1 MSSLTGQGGHS
12 RVSDQAFSGQVTS
25 LEAMLSA
32 WRPRSKVITGLALLF
47 GAAAILTPV
56 ALLKVTF
63 LLVAGVMLLVS
74 LAAHLGPPMLNRL
87 RDYHLSRHLT
97 ALRVDPCPVIVSD
110 CEDRVIFANTV
121 SARDLGA
128 AKGMGLSEVMQGLV
142 ADPHHAIEDLRR
154 DLTRSR
160 SLRRQ
165 LARVA
170 GALDVDVMA
179 LPGGMTAWRFNLQEN
194 EAQTEND
201 TLAVLTLNDE
211 DVVLHANAAAR
222 ALLGPHADMVPLFCP
237 NPPLRLDHI
246 NDIRAAK
253 GLLRCFVH
261 EMPTAGPKP
270 GSTGGSSRGAVR
282 QVAIIPAA
290 EDQPPEADT
299 WSIIEDLPVPLLRLS
314 ADGVIELSN
323 RPARVVLGV
332 ESGAGRRLSD
342 LMEGP
347 GRPISDWLHD
357 TVEGHGTVRPEIL
370 QMRRKDKDVFVQ
382 VTLNPV
388 RDGGKTVIIAVL
400 QDATKLKTLE
410 LQFVQS
416 QKMQAIGQLA
426 GGVAH
431 DFNNLL
437 TAISGHCDLLLMKYG
452 VDDPTYPDLMQ
463 ISQNTNRA
471 AALVGQLLAYS
482 RKQMLRL
489 EIMSLRD
496 MLSDVTHLLNRLV
509 GEKVQLVLDH
519 DPDLWSVR
527 ADKRQLEQVLMN
539 LVVNARDAMPS
550 GGQVVIRTE
559 NCLLKA
565 PLKRD
570 RAEVAPGRYVVVS
583 VKDEG
588 KGIPEDFIER
598 VFEPFYTSK
607 KQGEGTG
614 LGLSTAYGIVKQTGG
629 FIFVDSAPGQG
640 ATFQIYLPAHH
651 AETVKDSP
659 VVPVR
664 TALDKAQGVV
674 MLVEDEA
681 PVRAFASRAL
691 KMKGFS
697 VIEAASGED
706 ALSLL
711 EDDALHIDVIVTDV
725 VMPGLDGPT
734 WVSQAMHTRPDTKV
748 VFVSGYAADSV
759 DGGVMPGM
767 PSVFLPKPF
776 SLTELVDTVQSQLAT
791 AAAAHIPVEEAQT
804 V

>member
-1 MSSLTGQGGHS
+1 M
-12 RVSDQAFSGQVTS
+12 SDQAYSGQVTS
-25 LEAMLSA
+25 LEAALSM
-32 WRPRSKVITGLALLF
+32 WRPKGKVIMGLALLF
-47 GAAAILTPV
+47 AAAAIMTPF
-56 ALLKVTF
+56 AFLKLTF
-63 LLVAGVMLLVS
+63 LLVAGVMI
-74 LAAHLGPPMLNRL
+74 LASVATYFGLPALDRWRSHRIE
-87 RDYHLSRHLT
+87 RHLN
-97 ALRVDPCPVIVSD
+97 AFRVDPCPVIVSD
-110 CEDRVIFANTV
+110 VGDRLLFANSV
-121 SARDLGA
+121 AQKDLGA
-128 AKGMGLSEVMQGLV
+128 GKGMGLSDVLQGLV
-142 ADPHHAIEDLRR
+142 ADPHGAVEDLRR
-154 DLTRSR
+154 DLGRAR

-165 LARVA
+165 LHRVA
-170 GALDVDVMA
+170 GPVDVDVMA
-179 LPGGMTAWRFNLQEN
+179 LAGGMTAWRFDLQSKEVQ
-194 EAQTEND
+194 AQD
-201 TLAVLTLNDE
+201 TKLAVLTLNHE

-246 NDIRAAK
+246 NDIRAAS

-261 EMPTAGPKP
+261 ELPAPEPINGHVRPRKVGARKADPRKT
-270 GSTGGSSRGAVR
+270 GAVR

-290 EDQPPEADT
+290 EDQPAEADT

-332 ESGAGRRLSD
+332 ESGAGRRLSE

-347 GRPISDWLHD
+347 GRPIGDWLRD
-357 TVEGHGTVRPEIL
+357 TVEGRGTVQPEIL

-463 ISQNTNRA
+463 ISQNSNRA

-489 EIMSLRD
+489 ETMSLRD

-539 LVVNARDAMPS
+539 LVVNARDAMPD

-588 KGIPEDFIER
+588 KGIPEDFVDRI
-598 VFEPFYTSK
+598 FEPFYTSK

-629 FIFVDSAPGQG
+629 FIFVDSVKGQG
-640 ATFQIYLPAHH
+640 ATFQIYLPALH
-651 AETVKDSP
+651 ADAAEAA
-659 VVPVR
+659 
-664 TALDKAQGVV
+664 TALPERAVLDKIHGVV

-697 VIEAASGED
+697 VIEAASGEE
-706 ALSLL
+706 ALNLL
-711 EDDALHIDVIVTDV
+711 EDEALHIDVIVTDV
-725 VMPGLDGPT
+725 VMPGIDGPT
-734 WVSQAMHTRPDTKV
+734 WVSQAMHTRPDTRV

-759 DGGVMPGM
+759 EGGVMPGM

-776 SLTELVDTVQSQLAT
+776 SLTELVETVQTQLVDAPT
-791 AAAAHIPVEEAQT
+791 DQVKSA
-804 V
+804 

>member
-1 MSSLTGQGGHS
+1 M
-12 RVSDQAFSGQVTS
+12 SDQAFSGQVTS
-25 LEAMLSA
+25 LEAVLSV
-32 WRPRSKVITGLALLF
+32 WRPRGKVITGLALLF
-47 GAAAILTPV
+47 GAAAIITPV
-56 ALLKVTF
+56 VFLKVTF
-63 LLVAGVMLLVS
+63 LLVSGVMLLAS
-74 LAAHLGPPMLNRL
+74 LAAYLGPPALDRVRNHQL
-87 RDYHLSRHLT
+87 ARHLT
-97 ALRVDPCPVIVSD
+97 GFRIDPCPVIVSD
-110 CEDRVIFANTV
+110 KEDRVIFANTV
-121 SARDLGA
+121 ASREMGA
-128 AKGMGLSEVMQGLV
+128 AKGMGLTDVLQGLV
-142 ADPHHAIEDLRR
+142 ADPHHAVEELRCDLA
-154 DLTRSR
+154 RSR

-165 LARVA
+165 LTRVA
-170 GALDVDVMA
+170 GTLDVDVMA
-179 LPGGMTAWRFNLQEN
+179 LSAGMTAWRFDLQEN
-194 EAQTEND
+194 EALTQND
-201 TLAVLTLNDE
+201 MLPVLTLNDE

-246 NDIRAAK
+246 NDIRGAK

-261 EMPTAGPKP
+261 EMPTAGPNP
-270 GSTGGSSRGAVR
+270 GMARTTRRAALR

-323 RPARVVLGV
+323 RPARVILGV
-332 ESGAGRRLSD
+332 ESGAGRRLSE

-347 GRPISDWLHD
+347 GRPIADWLHD

-437 TAISGHCDLLLMKYG
+437 TAISGHCDLLLMRYG

-509 GEKVQLVLDH
+509 GERVQLVLDH

-539 LVVNARDAMPS
+539 LVVNARDAMPD

-651 AETVKDSP
+651 AETTPGEP
-659 VVPVR
+659 VAAMR
-664 TALDKAQGVV
+664 KALDKAHGVV

-697 VIEAASGED
+697 VIEAASGEE

-759 DGGVMPGM
+759 DGGMMPGM

-776 SLTELVDTVQSQLAT
+776 SLTELVETVQSQLASSET
-791 AAAAHIPVEEAQT
+791 PDMAAEPANSA
-804 V
+804 

>member
-1 MSSLTGQGGHS
+1 M
-12 RVSDQAFSGQVTS
+12 SDQAFSGQSEHRPS
-25 LEAMLSA
+25 LEAVLA
-32 WRPRSKVITGLALLF
+32 LWRPRGKVIIGLALLF
-47 GAAAILTPV
+47 AAAAIVTPIGF
-56 ALLKVTF
+56 LKLTF
-63 LLVAGVMLLVS
+63 LLVAGVMILAS
-74 LAAHLGPPMLNRL
+74 LAAYVGLPTLERWRSHR
-87 RDYHLSRHLT
+87 LSRHLD
-97 ALRVDPCPVIVSD
+97 AFRIDPCPVIVSGPGD
-110 CEDRVIFANTV
+110 HVVYAN
-121 SARDLGA
+121 SMALRELGA
-128 AKGMGLSEVMQGLV
+128 SKGMGLAEVMQGLV
-142 ADPHHAIEDLRR
+142 ADPQHAIETLRR
-154 DLTRSR
+154 DLIRTR

-165 LARVA
+165 LDRMA

-179 LPGGMTAWRFNLQEN
+179 LSGGMAAWRFDLQSSEPQ
-194 EAQTEND
+194 ADDT
-201 TLAVLTLNDE
+201 TLAVLTLSPD

-246 NDIRAAK
+246 NDIRAAS

-261 EMPTAGPKP
+261 AMPAPTPAEKP
-270 GSTGGSSRGAVR
+270 SGAVRRGAVR

-290 EDQPPEADT
+290 EDQPAEADT
-299 WSIIEDLPVPLLRLS
+299 WSLIEDLPVPLLRLS

-332 ESGAGRRLSD
+332 ESGAGRRLSE
-342 LMEGP
+342 LLEGP
-347 GRPISDWLHD
+347 GRPMADWLHD
-357 TVEGHGTVRPEIL
+357 TVEGHGTVQPEIL
-370 QMRRKDKDVFVQ
+370 QMRRKDKDMFVQ
-382 VTLNPV
+382 VTLNPI

-452 VDDPTYPDLMQ
+452 VDDPSYPDLMQ

-509 GEKVQLVLDH
+509 GETVQLVLDH

-539 LVVNARDAMPS
+539 LVVNARDAMPT
-550 GGQVVIRTE
+550 GGKVVIRTE
-559 NCLLKA
+559 NCLLKT

-588 KGIPEDFIER
+588 KGIPADFMER
-598 VFEPFYTSK
+598 IFEPFYTSK

-629 FIFVDSAPGQG
+629 FIFVDSPPGQG
-640 ATFQIYLPAHH
+640 ATFQIYLPAYH
-651 AETVKDSP
+651 AESEHVATA
-659 VVPVR
+659 VPAR
-664 TALDKAQGVV
+664 PALDQAQGVV

-697 VIEAASGED
+697 VIEAASGEE
-706 ALSLL
+706 ALRLL
-711 EDDALHIDVIVTDV
+711 EDDALHIDVVVTDV
-725 VMPGLDGPT
+725 IMPGIDGPT
-734 WVSQAMHTRPDTKV
+734 WVSRAMHTRPDTKV
-748 VFVSGYAADSV
+748 IFVSGYAADSV
-759 DGGVMPGM
+759 QNGAMPGLS
-767 PSVFLPKPF
+767 SVFLPKPF
-776 SLTELVDTVQSQLAT
+776 SLTELVETVQSQLT
-791 AAAAHIPVEEAQT
+791 AEADHPKSA
-804 V
+804 